1 MKNTNA
7 TNYKELFAQKKAL
20 MDVIEDVLSDI
31 DYRETSLLR
40 DYVEDGQEPKTDN
53 EGRPLY
59 KDEYGE
65 KTTEVTDTPIMRTL
79 YKEVQKDPSQL
90 DERDKARYD
99 AIQKIK
105 EAILALA

>member
-1 MKNTNA
+1 MKNT
-7 TNYKELFAQKKAL
+7 TNYKEIFAQKKAL

-31 DYRETSLLR
+31 DYRETSILR
-40 DYVEDGQEPKTDN
+40 DYVQDGQEPKTDS

-65 KTTEVTDTPIMRTL
+65 QTTEITDTPIMRNL
-79 YKEVQKDPSQL
+79 YKEVQKDPSEL

>member
-1 MKNTNA
+1 MKNTK
-7 TNYKELFAQKKAL
+7 NYKEVFAEKKAL
-20 MDVIEDVLSDI
+20 LDIIEEVLSDI
-31 DYRETSLLR
+31 EYRETSILR
-40 DYVEDGQEPKTDN
+40 DYVENGQEQKTDS

-79 YKEVQKDPSQL
+79 YKDVQRDPSEL
-90 DERDKARYD
+90 DDRDRARYE

-105 EAILALA
+105 DAILALA